1 MRSWVSARSFCSSTA
16 LSTGDRTGGA
26 GSGVTR
32 GGGGGGAG
40 GRGADGTGRRGSGG
54 GGTARGGATG
64 SGSGARTAGSSAGG
78 ASTTGSGCEVG
89 VACTSSG
96 GEGVNHPLIVAHPLM
111 ARHTANKRGRNL
123 TERSGGEAGRSSWCP
138 FLSRCA
144 RRWSRRAFVL
154 FGKRSRGRCPCH
166 QVGSYNTARTSAPH
180 PRVGFPHPRPSPRD
194 TEVGSRPA
202 L

>member
-96 GEGVNHPLIVAHPLM
+96 GEGVNHPLIVAHPSWQGTLPI
-111 ARHTANKRGRNL
+111 KG
-123 TERSGGEAGRSSWCP
+123 AGTSP
-138 FLSRCA
+138 
-144 RRWSRRAFVL
+144 
-154 FGKRSRGRCPCH
+154 
-166 QVGSYNTARTSAPH
+166 SAPEGKPDGH
-180 PRVGFPHPRPSPRD
+180 RG
-194 TEVGSRPA
+194 A
-202 L
+202 LSYLAAHVDGPVVHLYYSVNDREADARAI